1 MESIVCTSKLVHPK
15 YKGRVDYSGRDEPL
29 PALSPPLSTLS
40 SPLTH
45 ICPCHIPASLQLQ
58 RNHTRFASLK
68 STCHGRSCHASHLT
82 TSAKP
87 PTPGHSAPLRSSPLS
102 CLSVPLLSTVG
113 RTVAH
118 QHPART
124 AYRRHT
130 PTPIQPSLASK
141 RNTPFLYLEWS
152 MRYLGP
158 QSCTAEI
165 QTSLVSDTCTHGTY
179 ALLGSWKLEADLARP
194 LLLASRPALDASTSA
209 VVEQHSL
216 LQSGRLFFAHITPIM

>member
-1 MESIVCTSKLVHPK
+1 MHLISQ
-15 YKGRVDYSGRDEPL
+15 PL
-29 PALSPPLSTLS
+29 PNHPLQATLPLS
-40 SPLTH
+40 
-45 ICPCHIPASLQLQ
+45 
-58 RNHTRFASLK
+58 
-68 STCHGRSCHASHLT
+68 G
-82 TSAKP
+82 P
-87 PTPGHSAPLRSSPLS
+87 PPSRA
-102 CLSVPLLSTVG
+102 LSVPLSTVG

-141 RNTPFLYLEWS
+141 PIPPFLYLEWS

-165 QTSLVSDTCTHGTY
+165 QARLVSDTCKHGTY

-209 VVEQHSL
+209 VVEQHNL
-216 LQSGRLFFAHITPIM
+216 LQRRSPFFAHITPIM